1 MLLHRP
7 HRATRS
13 AYVML
18 TVVQN
23 AAKCSKIFHRGEFER
38 LLQILFAREPT
49 PLRVLEHYFM
59 VACRKVGDIRRSEE
73 LQPSPGGRRR
83 LGDKVW
89 QTCCRVTTRDSEVE
103 QREIYDRTVTAVIY
117 LTLRDLSFG
126 RPGPWRARQRR
137 APCWSAKG
145 FRRTLSTHCQPL
157 RCVYMR
163 VGHLR

>member
-1 MLLHRP
+1 ML
-7 HRATRS
+7 
-13 AYVML
+13 
-18 TVVQN
+18 QF
-23 AAKCSKIFHRGEFER
+23 AAFCEFAR
-38 LLQILFAREPT
+38 LLQIVFAREPT

-117 LTLRDLSFG
+117 LYISRYATSRSVVLDRGERDSV
-126 RPGPWRARQRR
+126 ARHVGAR
-137 APCWSAKG
+137 KG
-145 FRRTLSTHCQPL
+145 FDEP
-157 RCVYMR
+157 
-163 VGHLR
+163 